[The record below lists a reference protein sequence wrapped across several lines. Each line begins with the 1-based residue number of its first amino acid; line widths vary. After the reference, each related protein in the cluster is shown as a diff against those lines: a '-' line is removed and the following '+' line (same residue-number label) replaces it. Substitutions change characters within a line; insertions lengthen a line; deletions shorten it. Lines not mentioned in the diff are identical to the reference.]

1 MKKIKINSR
10 EFYVIDGCSR
20 ENYTLC
26 VAAEAWGKMQWA
38 ENGTPNV
45 LDVANCNNPDSIL
58 YTWYEGVPE
67 EIRKGMLLVSV
78 TTADKCEK
86 GYVQNLYGV
95 RTFIPSYDEWKTVPQ
110 EIRKKIGVEFIWT
123 RTLAAV
129 DHNQAFAW
137 IMTLDRE
144 FFRGLVERE
153 FAIVP
158 GFYLDNDMIEA
169 LVEEQKDNSAGRLLA
184 EIDRKI
190 KKIRETTFTND
201 RLQNEGIK
209 TILINE
215 LYDVRVK
222 VEELFK

>member
-129 DHNQAFAW
+129 DHIPQHLKA
-137 IMTLDRE
+137 TL
-144 FFRGLVERE
+144 GLFDSELFV
-153 FAIVP
+153 V
-158 GFYLDNDMIEA
+158 GYNCDT
-169 LVEEQKDNSAGRLLA
+169 GRVIAAVFQSLKSVKQYGCCLLA
-184 EIDRKI
+184 SYEANYSAHKNYSFRMIYLVMLNGIIPFYAPLCNKARPP
-190 KKIRETTFTND
+190 IRPGG
-201 RLQNEGIK
+201 LS
-209 TILINE
+209 IL
-215 LYDVRVK
+215 
-222 VEELFK
+222 